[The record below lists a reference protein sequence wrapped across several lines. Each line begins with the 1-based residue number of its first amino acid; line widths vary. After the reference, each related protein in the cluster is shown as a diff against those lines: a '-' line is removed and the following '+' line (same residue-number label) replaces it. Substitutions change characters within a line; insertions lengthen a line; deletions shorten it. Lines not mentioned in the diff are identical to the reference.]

1 LIDALTAKGKLMR
14 IQSPIINARVPLLL
28 MSLLLSGCFGR
39 VADNMTGA
47 MLNQPDPGIVRDGA
61 PAYLLLIDSLIA
73 GDPKDAGLL
82 RGGASLYGLYAA
94 KFVEERDRVRRL
106 SERSRGYGERALCAS
121 RESVCGLARKPFAEF
136 VAGLKDLRKR
146 DVPSA
151 YAWTVSWLVWLKAHN
166 DDWNA
171 LADLPKLE
179 AALQRLVELDEGY
192 EHGSAHLYLGILNT
206 VRPAALGGKP
216 EVGRKHFE
224 RAIELSGGRDLSFK
238 VEYARYYA
246 RMRYD
251 RPLHDRLLQEVLA
264 ADVEVS
270 GLVLINNMARQQ
282 AEELLASAEDY
293 F

>member
-1 LIDALTAKGKLMR
+1 MKKPAVNYLPEIL
-14 IQSPIINARVPLLL
+14 SLLF
-28 MSLLLSGCFGR
+28 MSLSLSGCFGR
-39 VADNMTGA
+39 ISDNLTGA
-47 MLNQPDPGIVRDGA
+47 ILNQPDPDIVRDGA
-61 PAYLLLIDSLIA
+61 PSYLLMMDALIA
-73 GDPKDAGLL
+73 GDPDDAGLL
-82 RGGASLYGLYAA
+82 KGGASLYCLYTAM
-94 KFVEERDRVRRL
+94 FVEDNQRARHL
-106 SERSRGYGERALCAS
+106 SEHALEYGQRALCAS
-121 RESVCGLARKPFAEF
+121 RETACGLAGRPYDEF
-136 VAGLKDLRKR
+136 VDGLGTLRKR

-151 YAWTVSWLVWLKAHN
+151 YAWTVSWLVWLKAHS

-216 EVGRKHFE
+216 EVGRRHFE
-224 RAIELSGGRDLSFK
+224 RALELSAGQDLSFK

-264 ADVEVS
+264 TNVEVS